1 MLCNKS
7 VASRGPPSRDGVLRV
22 LLFTQERGEE
32 VDDPWGHGVAILTIQ
47 LQRRGAGTSV
57 VIYVIYVWKKRRRNK
72 KKRGRREDVVSGLDS
87 FERIFVA
94 RPRTTRGSSA

>member
-94 RPRTTRGSSA
+94 RPPTRGSSA